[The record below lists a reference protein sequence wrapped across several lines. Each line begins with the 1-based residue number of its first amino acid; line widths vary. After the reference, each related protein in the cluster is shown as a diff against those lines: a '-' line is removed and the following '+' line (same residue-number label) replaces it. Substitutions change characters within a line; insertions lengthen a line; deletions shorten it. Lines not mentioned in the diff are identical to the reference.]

1 MAQIGETDDAFI
13 REVDEGYRRDQLADF
28 WKSWGRWLIALVVI
42 GLAALAGWLWWQ
54 GEQVRR
60 DGVAG
65 ETFSRA
71 LTKLETGNTP
81 EATPLLTGLASGDN
95 AGYATLAKLTLAA
108 NAVQAGDT
116 TKGIRLY
123 TAIADDTTQP
133 QPFRDLALIK
143 AVRLDF
149 DALPPATVIAKLK
162 PLSLPGNPWFGVA
175 GEMTAI
181 AQLKLGQP
189 QLAGALLAGIA
200 RDTSLPPSLRGRAQ
214 QLAGSLGVATGQLK
228 SSAET
233 AK

>member
-13 REVDEGYRRDQLADF
+13 REVDEGYRRDQLKDF
-28 WKSWGRWLIALVVI
+28 WKSWGRWLIAVVVL
-42 GLAALAGWLWWQ
+42 GLAGLAGLLWWQ
-54 GEQVRR
+54 GEKVRR

-65 ETFSRA
+65 EDFSRA

-81 EATPLLTGLASGDN
+81 EATPILNGLAGGGN
-95 AGYATLAKLTLAA
+95 AGYATLARLTLAA

-116 TKGIRLY
+116 AKAVRLY
-123 TAIADDTTQP
+123 TAIADDAAQP
-133 QPFRDLALIK
+133 QPFRDLALVK
-143 AVRLDF
+143 AVRLDY
-149 DALPPATVIAKLK
+149 DALPPATVIARLK
-162 PLSLPGNPWFGVA
+162 TLSVPGNPWFGVA

-200 RDTSLPPSLRGRAQ
+200 RDTSLPPTLRGRAQ
-214 QLAGSLGVATGQLK
+214 QLAGSLGVVTGPLK
-228 SSAET
+228 SAAET

>member
-28 WKSWGRWLIALVVI
+28 WRAWGRWLVAAVVV
-42 GLAALAGWLWWQ
+42 GLAALAGLLWWQ

-65 ETFSRA
+65 EDFSRA
-71 LTKLETGNTP
+71 LIKLETGNTP
-81 EATPLLTGLASGDN
+81 EATPVLTRLADGAN
-95 AGYATLAKLTLAA
+95 PGYATLAKLTLAA

-116 TKGIRLY
+116 AKGVRLY
-123 TAIADDTTQP
+123 TAIADDAAQP

-143 AVRLDF
+143 AVRLDY
-149 DALPPATVIAKLK
+149 DALPPATVIARLK
-162 PLSLPGNPWFGVA
+162 GLSLPGNPWFGVA

-181 AQLKLGQP
+181 AQVKLGQP
-189 QLAGALLAGIA
+189 ALAGALLAGIA
-200 RDTSLPPSLRGRAQ
+200 RDTTQPPSLRGRAQ
-214 QLAGSLGVATGQLK
+214 QLAGSLGVATGPLK
-228 SSAET
+228 SAAEV